1 MDSSNSSLFD
11 MSREWKQKAEET
23 IKATIEEINKGND
36 NYSQSQMKRSAV
48 QQIQQK
54 TTKHKADIAAAAQEG
69 EENENDR
76 QEWAKTQINEINEQT
91 KAELESI
98 EQLRLKQQKYYESQ
112 LAAKEEVWDRQ
123 LLESREEVN
132 KLRTMIQ
139 TLNSEINLARSEAKA
154 DIDEAKK
161 RAKESAKI
169 IRANREKQ
177 IQQIA
182 ELTAA
187 IQKENNTFEST
198 LKQTTQASSASV
210 AQKNEQLA
218 RLQQNALSMKAKLR
232 EKENNNSSK
241 FRQQVRIIR
250 DQRAQ
255 LQVQKDAE
263 KQKQNELMQL
273 RKLCAS
279 VSRKISAYKDEAASL
294 KRQLAMMVK
303 DNEEIQNEIV
313 KLERQ
318 MFPQVF
324 KSFQ

>member
-23 IKATIEEINKGND
+23 IKATIDELNKGND

-48 QQIQQK
+48 QQVQQK
-54 TTKHKADIAAAAQEG
+54 TTKHQADIAAAAQEG

-112 LAAKEEVWDRQ
+112 LAAKEEAWDRA
-123 LLESREEVN
+123 LMERREEVN

-139 TLNSEINLARSEAKA
+139 TLNSDINLARSEAKA

-182 ELTAA
+182 ELTSA
-187 IQKENNTFEST
+187 IQKEKNTFEGT
-198 LKQTTQASSASV
+198 LKQTTQAASSSL
-210 AQKNEQLA
+210 AQKKEQLA
-218 RLQQNALSMKAKLR
+218 RLQQNFLSMKAKLR
-232 EKENNNSSK
+232 EKENNNASK
-241 FRQQVRIIR
+241 FRQQVRNIR
-250 DQRAQ
+250 DLRAQ

-263 KQKQNELMQL
+263 KQKQNELMQM
-273 RKLCAS
+273 RKMCAS
-279 VSRKISAYKDEAASL
+279 VSRKISAYKDESASL

-303 DNEEIQNEIV
+303 DNEEIQGEIV

-324 KSFQ
+324 KTFQ

>member
-1 MDSSNSSLFD
+1 MVLSGNSSQLQSSFQTLIDRILRTASPLQEAIINSSLFD

-23 IKATIEEINKGND
+23 IKATIDELNKGND

-48 QQIQQK
+48 QQVQQK
-54 TTKHKADIAAAAQEG
+54 TTKHAADIAAAAQEG

-112 LAAKEEVWDRQ
+112 LAAKEEAWDRA
-123 LLESREEVN
+123 LMERREEVN

-139 TLNSEINLARSEAKA
+139 TLNSDINLARSEAKA

-182 ELTAA
+182 ELTSA
-187 IQKENNTFEST
+187 IQKEKNTFEGT
-198 LKQTTQASSASV
+198 LKQTTQAASSSL
-210 AQKNEQLA
+210 AQKKDQLA
-218 RLQQNALSMKAKLR
+218 RLQQNFLSMKAKLR
-232 EKENNNSSK
+232 EKEWAKLPRGMGEAKIARQIVQPPSS
-241 FRQQVRIIR
+241 F
-250 DQRAQ
+250 
-255 LQVQKDAE
+255 
-263 KQKQNELMQL
+263 
-273 RKLCAS
+273 
-279 VSRKISAYKDEAASL
+279 
-294 KRQLAMMVK
+294 
-303 DNEEIQNEIV
+303 
-313 KLERQ
+313 
-318 MFPQVF
+318 
-324 KSFQ
+324 

>member
-1 MDSSNSSLFD
+1 

-23 IKATIEEINKGND
+23 IKATIDELNRGSD
-36 NYSQSQMKRSAV
+36 NLSQSQMKRSAV
-48 QQIQQK
+48 QQVQQQ
-54 TTKHKADIAAAAQEG
+54 TSKHQATLAAAAQEG
-69 EENENDR
+69 EDNENDR

-98 EQLRLKQQKYYESQ
+98 ESLRAKQQAYYQSQ
-112 LAAKEEVWDRQ
+112 LASKNEVWDRC
-123 LLESREEVN
+123 LLERREEAN
-132 KLRTMIQ
+132 RLRAMIQ
-139 TLNSEINLARSEAKA
+139 TLNSDINVAKNEAKA
-154 DIDEAKK
+154 DIDEAKR

-187 IQKENNTFEST
+187 IQKEKNTFEGT
-198 LKQTTQASSASV
+198 LKQTTQAASSSL
-210 AQKNEQLA
+210 AQKKEQLA
-218 RLQQNALSMKAKLR
+218 RLQQNLLSMKSKLR

-241 FRQQVRIIR
+241 FRQQVRNIR
-250 DQRAQ
+250 DLRSQ

-263 KQKQNELMQL
+263 KQKQNELMQM
-273 RKLCAS
+273 RKMCAS
-279 VSRKISAYKDEAASL
+279 VSRKISAYKDESASL
-294 KRQLAMMVK
+294 KRQLAMMTK
-303 DNEEIQNEIV
+303 DNEEIQGEIV